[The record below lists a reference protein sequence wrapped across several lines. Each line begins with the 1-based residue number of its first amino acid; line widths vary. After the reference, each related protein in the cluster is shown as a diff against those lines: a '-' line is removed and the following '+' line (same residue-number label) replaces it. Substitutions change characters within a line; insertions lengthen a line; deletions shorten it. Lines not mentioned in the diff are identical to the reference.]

1 MGFAEI
7 VAFVKAFPALVNMI
21 SGLRDDI
28 KQMRREAIEKELA
41 EYRAQVS
48 ADLKKIMGAKT
59 NEERLRLANDLSIH
73 IGM

>member
-28 KQMRREAIEKELA
+28 KQMRREAIERELA

-73 IGM
+73 ISL

>member
-7 VAFVKAFPALVNMI
+7 VAFIKALPALVNMI
-21 SGLRDDI
+21 NGLRDDI